1 MSIKICYDLLI
12 NFETN
17 LKTTRASMRAGI
29 SNIRRMMDIDWLDT
43 LLVVEDDLF
52 SFTCSWSP
60 LLPALARGI
69 CWWLSSFQIDGF
81 RNEEFGVCCWFCS
94 FSSFLGSF
102 SDAGSLE
109 MNSGKSSGLA
119 IKTTTKCRLRRIPS
133 YRRGSIE
140 FLILQRWGYRPS
152 GDGVLQLNPQLVNSL
167 PKASFPPKFI
177 HLYLT

>member
-17 LKTTRASMRAGI
+17 LKTTRASIRAGI
-29 SNIRRMMDIDWLDT
+29 SKIRRMMDIDWLDT

-81 RNEEFGVCCWFCS
+81 RNEEFWLDVQGVSCWFCS
-94 FSSFLGSF
+94 FSPFLGSF

-119 IKTTTKCRLRRIPS
+119 IKNYHKMPAETHSKLQKRQHRIP
-133 YRRGSIE
+133 
-140 FLILQRWGYRPS
+140 
-152 GDGVLQLNPQLVNSL
+152 
-167 PKASFPPKFI
+167 
-177 HLYLT
+177 YLATLRL